1 MNDPVITPD
10 EVRRIARLARLAL
23 TDDEVARFTSDLVQ
37 IIDYFSQLKALD
49 LPEGDAALGAA
60 PSGLREDRPR
70 PGLEEDAVLGPG
82 PAVEREHFIVPPV
95 VRE

>member
-1 MNDPVITPD
+1 MNAPVITPD

-23 TDDEVARFTSDLVQ
+23 TEDEVARLTSDLVQ
-37 IIDYFSQLKALD
+37 IIDYVSQLKALD
-49 LPEGDAALGAA
+49 LPDGDAGLGPA
-60 PSGLREDRPR
+60 PSRLREDLPH
-70 PGLEEDAVLGPG
+70 PGLAQDAVLAPA